1 MSQAA
6 KEIAIGFLAVISIA
20 AVAMLSVTISV

>member
-6 KEIAIGFLAVISIA
+6 KEIANKIVCDFQLLITIIYVYYVIE
-20 AVAMLSVTISV
+20 